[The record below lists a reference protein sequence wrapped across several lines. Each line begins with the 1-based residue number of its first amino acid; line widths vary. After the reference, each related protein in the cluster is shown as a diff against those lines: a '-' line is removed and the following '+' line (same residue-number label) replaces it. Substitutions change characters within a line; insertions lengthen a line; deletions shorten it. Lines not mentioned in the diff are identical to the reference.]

1 MPLMSEMMRDEAP
14 TYESPEEDV
23 MDVFVDDDGNTYGLG
38 DLPY

>member
-14 TYESPEEDV
+14 TYDTDDDPV
-23 MDVFVDDDGNTYGLG
+23 DVFVDNDGNTYGFG